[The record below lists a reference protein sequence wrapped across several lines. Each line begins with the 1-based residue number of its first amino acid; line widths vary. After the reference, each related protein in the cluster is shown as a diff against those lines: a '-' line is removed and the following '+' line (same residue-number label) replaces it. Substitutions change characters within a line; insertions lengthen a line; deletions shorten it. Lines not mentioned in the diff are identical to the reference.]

1 MNNKVRSLTIDAM
14 MLAIIAL
21 MTFVPNL
28 GYITLFGVASNTLIH
43 IPVLIGAYLFGWK
56 KGGIYGFFFGILS
69 LCKALQSPSGL
80 LDAYFINPLI
90 SVLPRV
96 AFGLLAGFF
105 FEIVKK
111 IDAQNLKAFKITLL
125 YVGTFVLT
133 IIHSILTLGTL
144 YLLEFQALNEM
155 AVSNN
160 YASFWIVILGILA
173 TNGLIEAGIA
183 TVIVPNAGLVIEKA
197 TLKNA

>member
-69 LCKALQSPSGL
+69 LCKAFQSPSGL

-96 AFGLLAGFF
+96 AFGLLAGLF

-111 IDAQNLKAFKITLL
+111 IDAQNLKALKITLL